1 MPPAD
6 LSRNSAIQA
15 FVTSSRSGTHRE
27 YEMEPKPFSDHD
39 IDVMMKFQK
48 LHVSNTGGARKFFLL
63 QVMYE
68 ISQRYWTLNEVKE
81 NYGTFGA
88 KNFLSKL
95 RGKRRPHRQPKDAK
109 TEDLRL
115 MVDIGNLAKRMMDHG
130 DKILNKINS
139 TGNLTYGR
147 MQDFDV
153 VLRMGDNSDMESDVE
168 NEKTLIFSDLI
179 LMQIMYL
186 MSSHQQLK
194 LCLLPL
200 L

>member
-1 MPPAD
+1 
-6 LSRNSAIQA
+6 
-15 FVTSSRSGTHRE
+15 
-27 YEMEPKPFSDHD
+27 
-39 IDVMMKFQK
+39 
-48 LHVSNTGGARKFFLL
+48 
-63 QVMYE
+63 
-68 ISQRYWTLNEVKE
+68 
-81 NYGTFGA
+81 
-88 KNFLSKL
+88 
-95 RGKRRPHRQPKDAK
+95 
-109 TEDLRL
+109 LRL